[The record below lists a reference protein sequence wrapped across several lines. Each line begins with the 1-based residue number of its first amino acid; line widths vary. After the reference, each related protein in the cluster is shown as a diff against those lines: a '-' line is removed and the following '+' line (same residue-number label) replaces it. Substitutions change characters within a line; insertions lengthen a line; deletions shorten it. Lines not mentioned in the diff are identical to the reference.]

1 MKAFIESNFR
11 VVDLNGDGVISADEF
26 RYDCVL
32 RIPVL
37 ELDSIDEAYNN
48 LLEVSKLQ
56 YLFSKLQKNI
66 RVIFI
71 REKNAISE
79 R

>member
-11 VVDLNGDGVISADEF
+11 MIDLNGDGVISADEF

-37 ELDSIDEAYNN
+37 EMDSIDEAYNN
-48 LLEVSKLQ
+48 LLEVK
-56 YLFSKLQKNI
+56 
-66 RVIFI
+66 
-71 REKNAISE
+71 
-79 R
+79 